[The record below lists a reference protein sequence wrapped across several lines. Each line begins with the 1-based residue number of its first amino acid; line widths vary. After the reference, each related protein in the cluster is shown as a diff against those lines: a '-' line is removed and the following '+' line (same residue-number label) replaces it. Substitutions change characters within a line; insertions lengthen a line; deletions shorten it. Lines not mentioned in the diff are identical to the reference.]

1 MLPVSD
7 IIAMKSH
14 SSLKYIDSS
23 VMQALENMHTRLSVL
38 EDRYLAVQNDSNP
51 VSEAAPSAAQLER
64 ILNVLKCVDDKLW
77 TNPQKTAFNMTY
89 NIKHL
94 SEMYRDWDADELIR
108 RGFFSDGIGKSISVD
123 MWKREFLRVSLEK
136 FESRRGRTDFAFYAG
151 SIAREIFSRAL
162 RMAFP
167 DNDLGNLQRDL
178 RTD

>member
-1 MLPVSD
+1 MLLESD

-14 SSLKYIDSS
+14 SSLNYIDSS

-64 ILNVLKCVDDKLW
+64 ILNVLKCVDDKMW
-77 TNPQKTAFNMTY
+77 INEQKTAFNMTY
-89 NIKHL
+89 NTKYL
-94 SEMYRDWDADELIR
+94 SETHRNWDADELIDKR
-108 RGFFSDGIGKSISVD
+108 FFSDGIGKSISVD
-123 MWKREFLRVSLEK
+123 MWKREFLRLSLEK
-136 FESRRGRTDFAFYAG
+136 YRSRLGRTDFAFYAG
-151 SIAREIFSRAL
+151 SITREIFSRAL
-162 RMAFP
+162 RKAFP